1 MSKANKDGKAL
12 ARERVAMM
20 RAEQARRARKN
31 RLWTIYGSVA
41 GVLVIAVVAAFIVQ
55 NVTKPSTPAL
65 VPVGAVADTTGGV
78 SAANGMAIPIG
89 ESNAPVKLTVY
100 EDFRCPDC
108 KQYETTFEASYKQ
121 LLAAGTI
128 EMLVHPV
135 DLIDNNQPGTSGSVH
150 AGNAAACAQNAGKFE
165 AYHDVLFTNQPD
177 ETTDGYSSNAT
188 LISLAK
194 QVSGLD
200 SPTFEACVNSGKY
213 DDWVK
218 QNYLDLE
225 QVDGQDVGTPTLLAN
240 GTKLTLSTPAA
251 FIQQID
257 KMAGVNPSASPSTSA
272 SASASASASPS
283 GTATPD
289 TSASATPSASAS

>member
-12 ARERVAMM
+12 ARERVALM
-20 RAEQARRARKN
+20 RQEQARRTRRN

-41 GVLVIAVVAAFIVQ
+41 GVLVIAVAAAFIVQ
-55 NVTKPSTPAL
+55 NATKPSTPAL

-108 KQYETTFEASYKQ
+108 KQYESTFEASYKQ

-165 AYHDVLFTNQPD
+165 AYHDVLYTNQPD
-177 ETTDGYSSNAT
+177 ETTDGYSSNTT

-200 SPTFEACVNSGKY
+200 TPAFETCVNSGKY

-225 QVDGQDVGTPTLLAN
+225 KVDGQDVGTPTLLAN
-240 GTKLTLSTPAA
+240 GTKLTLTTPAA
-251 FIQQID
+251 FIAQID
-257 KMAGVNPSASPSTSA
+257 KMAGVTPSASASTSA
-272 SASASASASPS
+272 SASASSSAATTPTTSASASASPS
-283 GTATPD
+283 
-289 TSASATPSASAS
+289 ASKS